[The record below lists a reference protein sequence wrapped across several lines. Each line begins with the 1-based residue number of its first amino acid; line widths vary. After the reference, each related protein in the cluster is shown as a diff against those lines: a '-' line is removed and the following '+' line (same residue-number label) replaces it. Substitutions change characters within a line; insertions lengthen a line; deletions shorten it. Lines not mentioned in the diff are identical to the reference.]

1 MIRQDY
7 ILRQIEMLGQILI
20 ALRNRILGR
29 KIDGPEAMQEL
40 QSVVRKVGID
50 MEMLRVATPDTL
62 AMLAAPTGEVEPGR
76 CWLMAEALYLDGLTC
91 ELEERREDALNA
103 LDKAVR
109 LFSLLEPGGVYLVGF
124 PEASERLDEIRDRIR
139 TLEDHSDR

>member
-1 MIRQDY
+1 MSQQDY
-7 ILRQIEMLGQILI
+7 ILRQIEMLGQMLI

-29 KIDGPEAMQEL
+29 KVDGPEAMQEV
-40 QSVVRKVGID
+40 QSVVRKVGLD

-62 AMLAAPTGEVEPGR
+62 AMLAAPTGEVEPSR
-76 CWLMAEALYLDGLTC
+76 CCLMAEALHLDGLTS

-109 LFSLLEPGGVYLVGF
+109 LFSMLEPGGVYLVGF
-124 PEASERLDEIRDRIR
+124 PEASERLEEILDRIDA
-139 TLEDHSDR
+139 LEAQEDR

>member
-20 ALRNRILGR
+20 ELRNRILGR
-29 KIDGPEAMQEL
+29 KIDGPAAMQEL
-40 QSVVRKVGID
+40 QAVVRKVGID
-50 MEMLRVATPDTL
+50 IEMLRVATPDTL
-62 AMLAAPTGEVEPGR
+62 AMLAAPTGDVEPGR
-76 CWLMAEALYLDGLTC
+76 CWLMAEALYLDGLTS

-103 LDKAVR
+103 LDKAAR

-124 PEASERLDEIRDRIR
+124 PEASERLDEIRDRVR
-139 TLEDHSDR
+139 TLEALQDQ

>member
-1 MIRQDY
+1 MTKQDY

-29 KIDGPEAMQEL
+29 KIDGPEATQEL
-40 QSVVRKVGID
+40 QDVVRKVGID
-50 MEMLRVATPDTL
+50 MGMLRLATPDTL
-62 AMLAAPTGEVEPGR
+62 AMLAAPTGDVEPGR

-91 ELEERREDALNA
+91 DLEERREDALSS
-103 LDKAVR
+103 LDKAAR

-124 PEASERLDEIRDRIR
+124 PEASERLGEIREKIEV
-139 TLEDHSDR
+139 LEAQEDQ